1 MSEMAQEIYRTHT
14 CGELTERNLNETIRL
29 AGWVDTIRDHG
40 GVAFLDLR
48 DQYGVTQVVVHDDAL
63 LKDLHRETAITVS
76 GKVVARDEETV
87 NPKIPTGRLEV
98 LADALEV
105 LGPCVPNLPF
115 DVQDSTDTREEVRL
129 KYRFLDLRNPR
140 VHDNILSAPK
150 WSAFCGARWRR
161 SASRRSLRRFSPALL
176 RRVRATISSPR
187 VSMRVNFMRCHRL
200 PSSSNNC

>member
-1 MSEMAQEIYRTHT
+1 M
-14 CGELTERNLNETIRL
+14 
-29 AGWVDTIRDHG
+29 
-40 GVAFLDLR
+40 
-48 DQYGVTQVVVHDDAL
+48 TQVVVHDDAL

-140 VHDNILSAPK
+140 VHDNILFPLQSGQLSA
-150 WSAFCGARWRR
+150 AQDGGARLHGDHYAD
-161 SASRRSLRRFSPALL
+161 SHLLFSGGCA
-176 RRVRATISSPR
+176 
-187 VSMRVNFMRCHRL
+187 RL
-200 PSSSNNC
+200 YHPLA

>member
-76 GKVVARDEETV
+76 GKVGQPQ
-87 NPKIPTGRLEV
+87 NPDRTAG
-98 LADALEV
+98 
-105 LGPCVPNLPF
+105 
-115 DVQDSTDTREEVRL
+115 
-129 KYRFLDLRNPR
+129 
-140 VHDNILSAPK
+140 SA
-150 WSAFCGARWRR
+150 G
-161 SASRRSLRRFSPALL
+161 
-176 RRVRATISSPR
+176 RRVGGAGPMRAESAI
-187 VSMRVNFMRCHRL
+187 
-200 PSSSNNC
+200 

>member
-76 GKVVARDEETV
+76 GKVVARDEEPQ
-87 NPKIPTGRLEV
+87 NPDRTAG
-98 LADALEV
+98 
-105 LGPCVPNLPF
+105 
-115 DVQDSTDTREEVRL
+115 
-129 KYRFLDLRNPR
+129 
-140 VHDNILSAPK
+140 SA
-150 WSAFCGARWRR
+150 G
-161 SASRRSLRRFSPALL
+161 
-176 RRVRATISSPR
+176 RRVGGAGPMRAESAI
-187 VSMRVNFMRCHRL
+187 
-200 PSSSNNC
+200 

>member
-1 MSEMAQEIYRTHT
+1 M
-14 CGELTERNLNETIRL
+14 
-29 AGWVDTIRDHG
+29 
-40 GVAFLDLR
+40 
-48 DQYGVTQVVVHDDAL
+48 
-63 LKDLHRETAITVS
+63 
-76 GKVVARDEETV
+76 
-87 NPKIPTGRLEV
+87 

-140 VHDNILSAPK
+140 VHDNIL
-150 WSAFCGARWRR
+150 FR
-161 SASRRSLRRFSPALL
+161 SKVVSFLRRKMEALGFTEITTPILTCSSPE
-176 RRVRATISSPR
+176 VRATISSPR

>member
-115 DVQDSTDTREEVRL
+115 DVQDSTDTREEDVYKRQTVGL
-129 KYRFLDLRNPR
+129 SQACRMPTAAAASSGITAALR
-140 VHDNILSAPK
+140 STGWTA
-150 WSAFCGARWRR
+150 
-161 SASRRSLRRFSPALL
+161 
-176 RRVRATISSPR
+176 
-187 VSMRVNFMRCHRL
+187 
-200 PSSSNNC
+200 

>member
-129 KYRFLDLRNPR
+129 KYRFLD
-140 VHDNILSAPK
+140 
-150 WSAFCGARWRR
+150 R
-161 SASRRSLRRFSPALL
+161 S
-176 RRVRATISSPR
+176 V
-187 VSMRVNFMRCHRL
+187 
-200 PSSSNNC
+200 